1 MKRHLLAASLLC
13 VMAGAAFAQNSPIR
27 QPGALCPDGSDPE
40 ITGTGCVPLT
50 FRNAIDE
57 GLNSSTLPQQPQI
70 VVPNDP
76 LGTANGGGLDVKQFS
91 TFGNRGVTLPTI
103 ER

>member
-1 MKRHLLAASLLC
+1 MKRHLLAAAFVL
-13 VMAGAAFAQNSPIR
+13 AITGTAFAQNSPIR

-40 ITGTGCVPLT
+40 ITGIGCVPLT

-57 GLNSSTLPQQPQI
+57 RLNTSTLPQQQQI

-76 LGTANGGGLDVKQFS
+76 LGTANGGGLDVKQFNN
-91 TFGNRGVTLPTI
+91 FGNRGVTLPTI
-103 ER
+103 QR